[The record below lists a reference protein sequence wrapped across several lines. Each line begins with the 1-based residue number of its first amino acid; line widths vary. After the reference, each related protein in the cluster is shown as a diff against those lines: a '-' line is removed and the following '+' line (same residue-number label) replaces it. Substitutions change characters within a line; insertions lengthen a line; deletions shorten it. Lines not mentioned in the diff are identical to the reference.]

1 MAFDGT
7 RRVPLVISS
16 ERSESRNLIMELKTN
31 YRDIQFKNDGRLKLL
46 IIVGTRPEIIRLAA
60 VINKCRKYFDCILA
74 HTGQNYDYNLN
85 GVFFRDL
92 KLADPEVYMDAVGE
106 DLGATMG
113 NIINASY
120 KLMVQTKPDAVLV
133 LGDTNSCLSVI
144 GAKRLHIPI
153 FHMEAGNRCF
163 DECLPEETNRRIVDI
178 ISDVNICYSEH
189 ARRYL
194 NASGVAKE
202 RTYVSGSPMAEVL
215 HENLPD
221 IEASDVHQR
230 LGLEK
235 GRYILLSAHRE
246 ENIDTEKN
254 FLSLFNAINAMA
266 QKYDMPILYSCH
278 PRSRNRL
285 AASGFELD
293 PRVIQHEPLGFHD
306 YNCLQMN
313 AFAVVSDSGTLPEE
327 SSFFTSVGHSFPAVC
342 IRTSTER
349 PEALD
354 KGCFIL
360 AGIDERSLLQA
371 VDTAVEMVKNG
382 DNGIPVPNYTDENV
396 STKIVKLIQSYTGV
410 VNKMVWRKY

>member
-1 MAFDGT
+1 MSF
-7 RRVPLVISS
+7 RVNLSLVISS

-31 YRDIQFKNDGRLKLL
+31 YSDIQFKNDGRLKLL

-221 IEASDVHQR
+221 IEASDVHSR

-254 FLSLFNAINAMA
+254 FLSLFTAINAMA
-266 QKYDMPILYSCH
+266 KKYDMPILYSCH

-327 SSFFTSVGHSFPAVC
+327 SSFFTSVGRSFPAVC

-410 VNKMVWRKY
+410 VNKMVWRKE